1 MAEKK
6 QIIIL
11 FFISLLIG
19 IFGLIIISQASSII
33 EEDVIIDNYEATFYI
48 NGTLNEEFTYDV
60 KTSNKYRMLYRF
72 WDAPLSTKPLAQPS
86 IEFSDA
92 TFSADAIFY
101 LKDYQGNTLVNHS
114 DPKGNIVY
122 RIDSLAY
129 KNEVGYYNP
138 DRYQTGKYTIKYIF
152 NIHPPIEYDANICHL
167 NLKLADE
174 HITYRNVKVTIKD
187 KDYVLR
193 IFQRPLSLE
202 EFEQDNEIIFTG
214 EVAKNELLEIEMLL
228 KKEAMDKING
238 FPQKFDDVSGP
249 TIRESYFYSIQYYV
263 ALALRGSARVL
274 ALCSPLIIILLYLAY
289 GKEKDFAV
297 PKFLSFVPNEK
308 IKPWVVNLV
317 FKRDA
322 LDFDENGFYATLLD
336 LHKRNKIQ
344 IKKKDKGLSIRI
356 INAKGLDDYEKRV
369 FNFLK
374 EMSEGDTL
382 YTSKIKSLGKKLSS
396 SNKYRSELLQL
407 KREVSY
413 LTKQADN
420 SIASNFMINGR
431 MKLVPFIL
439 ISASLFVISLV
450 LLFTL
455 SNVASILSNATKTSL
470 IPIIQFAIA
479 LAFPSTLFGKWK
491 GSAYKEKLQW
501 DSFKRFLSDLALI
514 RKYAP
519 DDLSM
524 WGSWLVYG
532 TSLGLG
538 DNVVKIMKELK
549 IPLKEIEFTPYMP
562 LFVRPIM
569 TAYPPSAQAR
579 GSSGGF
585 GGGGFGAG
593 GGFGGGGGGA
603 R

>member
-11 FFISLLIG
+11 FFISLFIG

-33 EEDVIIDNYEATFYI
+33 EEDIVVDNYEATLYI
-48 NGTLNEEFTYDV
+48 NGTLTEEYIYDV
-60 KTSNKYRMLYRF
+60 KTSNKYKMLYRP

-92 TFSADAIFY
+92 TFSTDAIFY
-101 LKDYQGNTLVNHS
+101 LKDYQGTTWVNVS
-114 DPKGNIVY
+114 GPKGNVAD
-122 RIDSLAY
+122 RISSLAY
-129 KNEVGYYNP
+129 ENEVGFYNP

-152 NIHPPIEYDANICHL
+152 KIHPPIEYDANTYHL

-174 HITYRNVKVTIKD
+174 HLTYRNVKVTIKD

-193 IFQRPLSLE
+193 IFPRPLSLE
-202 EFEQDNEIIFTG
+202 KSEQDNEIILTG
-214 EVAKNELLEIEMLL
+214 EVAKNELLEIEILL
-228 KKEAMDKING
+228 KTEAMDKISG

-249 TIRESYFYSIQYYV
+249 TIRESYFYSIEYYV
-263 ALALRGSARVL
+263 ALALRESARVL
-274 ALCSPLIIILLYLAY
+274 ALCSPLIIALLYITY

-336 LHKRNKIQ
+336 LHKRNNIQ
-344 IKKKDKGLSIRI
+344 IKKKNKGLSIRI
-356 INAKGLDDYEKRV
+356 INAKGLDDYEKRA

-374 EMSEGDTL
+374 EMSEGDIL
-382 YTSKIKSLGKKLSS
+382 DTSKIRSLGKKLSS
-396 SNKYRSELLQL
+396 SNKYRSDLLQL

-431 MKLVPFIL
+431 MRLVPLIL
-439 ISASLFVISLV
+439 ISASLFIISLI
-450 LLFTL
+450 LLFALT
-455 SNVASILSNATKTSL
+455 NVGSILFHATITSL
-470 IPIIQFAIA
+470 IPMIQFSIA

-491 GSAYKEKLQW
+491 GLAYKEKLQW
-501 DSFKRFLSDLALI
+501 DSFKKFLSDLALI

-549 IPLKEIEFTPYMP
+549 IPLKELEFTPYMP

-569 TAYPPSAQAR
+569 TAYPPSAQTR

-585 GGGGFGAG
+585 GGGGFG
-593 GGFGGGGGGA
+593 GGGGGA